1 MIVSQ
6 YFSPEAL
13 TAVTNY
19 KGMNKYIASHYIT
32 LIIFAI
38 VGRSVL

>member
-6 YFSPEAL
+6 YFPPGAF

-19 KGMNKYIASHYIT
+19 KGMNKYIASHYFI
-32 LIIFAI
+32 LIIFCHC
-38 VGRSVL
+38 R

>member
-6 YFSPEAL
+6 YFPPGAF

-19 KGMNKYIASHYIT
+19 KGMNK
-32 LIIFAI
+32 
-38 VGRSVL
+38 